1 MWLWRVINIFCLHY
15 IGLVLHVSVAFPL
28 ISPLFHTLYYQFK
41 GVFWWWQNS
50 ISVPLTTL
58 GPLHSWF
65 FSHPSFTLRGYCYLL
80 NWLKVYNYVYVIFM
94 YAWKF
99 VFSDWGSGLQFMC
112 VACSWLGRCHCMVR
126 FFFNGTICCLAYNSS
141 DTFTGNPLT
150 PGSVEDL
157 PSPNSSILA
166 QRKGGENYF
175 QFTGGLVEKHQIN
188 KLTTIFHCL

>member
-1 MWLWRVINIFCLHY
+1 M
-15 IGLVLHVSVAFPL
+15 GLVLYVSVAFPL

-50 ISVPLTTL
+50 ISVPLTRL

-65 FSHPSFTLRGYCYLL
+65 FSHPSFTVRGYCYLL

-126 FFFNGTICCLAYNSS
+126 FFLMEQSVAKPTIAVTHLPVTHWLLEVWNIYLLLIVQYLPKEKEERITFSS
-141 DTFTGNPLT
+141 QEVL
-150 PGSVEDL
+150 
-157 PSPNSSILA
+157 
-166 QRKGGENYF
+166 
-175 QFTGGLVEKHQIN
+175 
-188 KLTTIFHCL
+188 

>member
-1 MWLWRVINIFCLHY
+1 M
-15 IGLVLHVSVAFPL
+15 GLVLYVSVAFPL

-65 FSHPSFTLRGYCYLL
+65 FSHPSFTVRGYCYLL

-126 FFFNGTICCLAYNSS
+126 FFFLIEQSVAKPTIAVTHLPVTHWLLEVWKIYLLLIVQYLPKEKEERITFSS
-141 DTFTGNPLT
+141 QEVL
-150 PGSVEDL
+150 
-157 PSPNSSILA
+157 
-166 QRKGGENYF
+166 
-175 QFTGGLVEKHQIN
+175 
-188 KLTTIFHCL
+188 